1 MGAKP
6 NSTRSS
12 SRFKNES
19 KPDITLAAYSGFFH
33 LPHQKSPE
41 QNFLAGVLGALG
53 FRFRC
58 PFHSFH
64 FLLLGFFLLEL
75 GFERFDFSSMVAM
88 IPSVLCY

>member
-64 FLLLGFFLLEL
+64 FCFLA
-75 GFERFDFSSMVAM
+75 FSCLSLVSSAL
-88 IPSVLCY
+88 IFRRWSP